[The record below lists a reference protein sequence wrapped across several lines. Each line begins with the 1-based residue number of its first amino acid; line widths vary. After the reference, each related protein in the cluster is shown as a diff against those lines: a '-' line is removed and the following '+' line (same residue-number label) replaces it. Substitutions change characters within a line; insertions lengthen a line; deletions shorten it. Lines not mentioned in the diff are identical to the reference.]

1 MIRQIKVRDLC
12 NDLETK
18 LVDLG
23 YSEDSMRRYRKVFE
37 ELTVYAGDKDYSQ
50 SLGTD
55 FLVEKFNQLGG
66 FVTSG
71 EHSKNEMYYFRVIRS
86 LAEYYNFGTLFR
98 RHDFKGEII
107 WPAPFKEVTEK
118 FIRHKVE
125 YQCSASYVRRVNT
138 TVSELILLL
147 DSANVH
153 DLNGVSSDLISR
165 YVNSL
170 VGIAPV
176 TIAWRISILRQYFK
190 YAYLNGYVD
199 YPIEYYLPHSPQRSH
214 TKLPTVWSE
223 EQIESLIN
231 GIDTTNPVG
240 KRDYAMMLIG
250 ARLGLCIGDITNLKL
265 MILIGI
271 KKNSL

>member
-12 NDLETK
+12 NDLGTK

-71 EHSKNEMYYFRVIRS
+71 EHSKNEMYYFRVIHS

-214 TKLPTVWSE
+214 TKFPTV
-223 EQIESLIN
+223 
-231 GIDTTNPVG
+231 
-240 KRDYAMMLIG
+240 
-250 ARLGLCIGDITNLKL
+250 
-265 MILIGI
+265 
-271 KKNSL
+271 